1 MEIEPT
7 RKELR
12 NQVGDAQ
19 QRIRHLEDELGE
31 TVDELATER
40 QAHAMANSDAQA
52 MREALR
58 EVADGLE
65 QIERDIARIVTA
77 ARRAT

>member
-40 QAHAMANSDAQA
+40 QAHAMANADAQA

-58 EVADGLE
+58 EAADGLE
-65 QIERDIARIVTA
+65 QVERDVARIVTA